1 MGGKIMNKR
10 VYKLKPDTEDLRDK
24 VFRSTQFKTKTA
36 LPKVVDLR
44 SGCSPVVDQGELG
57 SCTANA
63 IASGLREYWGYSG
76 NLMGKTTPLSRL
88 WLYWEE
94 RNLEGTVNED
104 SGAYIRDGL
113 KVLQQIGCAPEADW
127 PYDIT
132 KFAQTPP
139 TQSTADASPFKIAG
153 YHRVTDLT
161 TLKTALA
168 EGYPVVLGINVYE
181 SFESNQVAR
190 TGIIPLPKVGEK
202 LLGGHAVLGVGYKDD
217 VMYKGRGVVICRNS
231 WGESWGDKG
240 YFYLPYSYFTKYVTD
255 MWTGK

>member
-1 MGGKIMNKR
+1 MGR

-24 VFRSTQFKTKTA
+24 VFRAIQFKTITV

-44 SGCSPVVDQGELG
+44 SGCSGVVDQGDLG

-63 IASGLREYWGYSG
+63 IASGLREYWE
-76 NLMGKTTPLSRL
+76 NQTGKLTLLSRL

-94 RNLEGTVNED
+94 RYIEGTVNED
-104 SGAYIRDGL
+104 SGATIRDGM
-113 KVLQQIGCAPEADW
+113 KVLYQLGCAPEADW

-139 TQSTADASPFKIAG
+139 EQATTNASQFKITE
-153 YHRVTDLT
+153 YHRVTGLT

-168 EGYPVVLGINVYE
+168 EGYPVVIGIKVYE
-181 SFESNQVAR
+181 SFESDKVAK
-190 TGIIPLPKVGEK
+190 TGIVPLPKRGEQF
-202 LLGGHAVLGVGYKDD
+202 LGGHAVLAVGYKNTNN
-217 VMYKGRGVVICRNS
+217 KGQGFVTCRNS

-240 YFYLPYSYFTKYVTD
+240 YFYLPYSYFNNKVID